1 MNSNNNNHNHNHTD
15 EILDLNQKKTGLT
28 PREMF
33 LKYIRFLPWVVL
45 SLAVMLL
52 LAYLKLRYSTP
63 IYNVSAKLL
72 VKNNNQNSSVGEK
85 FDDIFM
91 MQGSRNNMNDEM
103 EVIKS
108 RLMAKRVVIKKQLQ
122 TQYYN
127 KGQVR
132 TSAVYPG
139 DMPFLAQLG
148 PIPDSSRST
157 GLTIMVLNDNEFT
170 IGDPP
175 VKYRFGEWITVGSHK
190 WLLQRTARDFSVFS
204 SREFLINWQ
213 PLENTAASLSNAI
226 KVVRPDNF
234 SNVLALSLETDNP
247 VIGRDILNQYMTEYQ
262 QYSLEDKR
270 LIASNTLNFI
280 DEQLDTVRINL
291 GTVEKNLKDFREKNR
306 VIDPQEQTL
315 IFLSNISETNKQITE
330 QGVKVK
336 IVDQLYNYI
345 NDEKNAFRIVPTTL
359 SIDDPVLLQRVA
371 EYNKLLL
378 EREQTLTTTKRA
390 NQIVVGQEAT
400 INKLREDI
408 LSNLTNIRKTYSL
421 TLTDLERNYNTS
433 ESNVRALPG
442 VQKRLLEINRQ
453 QKILEELYS
462 YLLQKKLETSIGSA
476 STISSIR
483 VVEPAYSSNFPI
495 SPNRKSIYLI
505 SAFLG
510 LLIPVG
516 IIFIMDYLNDR
527 VQTKQ
532 DVQKVTDAPILGEI
546 GHSEETQTLV
556 VGKNTRKVVAEQFR
570 MIRTNLEYI
579 LHSKKKM
586 VLMVTS
592 SFSGEGKS
600 FVSTNIAGVIALMGR
615 RTLILEFDIR
625 KPKILHGFGLKRSK
639 GITNFIVGN
648 ENVEDFIVKLPGF
661 EDLYVIPCG
670 PVPPNPAE
678 LLLDPKVDQLFEY
691 AKANFDVIVIDTA
704 PVGLVSDAI
713 TLGKY
718 ADATIYIVRHDYTQK
733 RQIQLIEDLYKES
746 KLPSM
751 SVVINDIKIKLGYG
765 GYYGYGG
772 YGYGYGY
779 GYGRKSSQY
788 RNASSYY
795 GLEETPKVG
804 IRKWLKR
811 YF

>member
-1 MNSNNNNHNHNHTD
+1 MNNNNNNNHNHAE

-33 LKYIRFLPWVVL
+33 LKYVRFLPWVVI

-72 VKNNNQNSSVGEK
+72 VKNNNQNSNVGEK

-91 MQGSRNNMNDEM
+91 MQGSRNNMNDEI
-103 EVIKS
+103 EIIKS
-108 RLMAKRVVIKKQLQ
+108 RFMAKRVVLKRQLQ
-122 TQYYN
+122 VQYYN

-139 DMPFLAQLG
+139 DMPFIAQLG
-148 PIPDSSRST
+148 PLPDSSRST
-157 GLTIMVLNDNEFT
+157 GLTITVLNENEFM

-175 VKYRFGEWITVGSHK
+175 VKYRFGEWITIGNHK
-190 WLLQRTARDFSVFS
+190 WLLQRTTRDFSVFS
-204 SREFLINWQ
+204 SKEFMINWQ
-213 PLENTAASLSNAI
+213 PLENMAAGLSGSL
-226 KVVRPDNF
+226 KVIRPDNF

-247 VIGRDILNQYMTEYQ
+247 VIGREILNQYMTEYQ
-262 QYSLEDKR
+262 QYSLEDKK
-270 LIASNTLNFI
+270 LIAFNTLKFI
-280 DEQLDTVRINL
+280 DEQMDTVRINL
-291 GTVEKNLKDFREKNR
+291 GTVERELKDFREKNR
-306 VIDPQEQTL
+306 VIDPQEQTQ
-315 IFLSNISETNKQITE
+315 IFLSNISETDKQVIQ
-330 QGVKVK
+330 QGVKLK
-336 IVDQLYNYI
+336 AVDQLYNYI
-345 NDEKNAFRIVPTTL
+345 NDEKNPFRIVATTL
-359 SIDDPVLLQRVA
+359 GIEEPTLLQQVS
-371 EYNKLLL
+371 EYNKLML
-378 EREQTLTTTKRA
+378 ERETTLTNTPRG
-390 NQIVVGQEAT
+390 NPIVVGLEAS
-400 INKLREDI
+400 INKLRNDI
-408 LSNLTNIRKTYSL
+408 LRNLINIRETFAV
-421 TLTDLERNYNTS
+421 TMADLERNNQSS
-433 ESNVRALPG
+433 EKDVRALPG

-516 IIFIMDYLNDR
+516 VIFIMDYLNDR

-600 FVSTNIAGVIALMGR
+600 FVSTNVAGVIALMGK

-639 GITNFIVGN
+639 GITNFIVGH
-648 ENVEDFIVKLPGF
+648 ENVEDFLVKLPGF
-661 EDLYVIPCG
+661 DDLYVIPCG

-678 LLLDPKVDQLFEY
+678 LLLDPKVDKLFEY
-691 AKANFDVIVIDTA
+691 AKEHFDVIVIDTA

-733 RQIQLIEDLYKES
+733 RQVQLIEDLYKES

-779 GYGRKSSQY
+779 GYGRRSSQY
-788 RNASSYY
+788 QNASSYY
-795 GLEETPKVG
+795 GLEERPKLSV
-804 IRKWLKR
+804 RKWLKR